1 MPRVKYYDP
10 SGRNAFVERLTAS
23 HGEFSSVA
31 EVGRIIGFKNYP
43 RIYEWLRQNNI
54 PMCEVLGRKMYDTA
68 EIAKRLW
75 EVRT

>member
-10 SGRNAFVERLTAS
+10 TGRTAFVERLTAS
-23 HGEFSSVA
+23 HGDFSSVA
-31 EVGRIIGFKNYP
+31 EVGRIIGYKSYD
-43 RIYEWLRQNNI
+43 RIYEWLRENNI
-54 PMCEVLGRKMYDTA
+54 PVCEVLGKKRYDTA